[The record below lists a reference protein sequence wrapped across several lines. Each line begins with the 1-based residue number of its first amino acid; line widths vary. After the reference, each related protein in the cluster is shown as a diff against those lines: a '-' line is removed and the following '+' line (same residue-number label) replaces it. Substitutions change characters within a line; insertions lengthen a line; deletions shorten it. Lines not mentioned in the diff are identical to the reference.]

1 MEYNDERDLE
11 KITQENVLKKG
22 ESGKRNEENE
32 LIGNLEE
39 NNVKNEVKLS
49 KERIQFY
56 NQIDKEKE
64 RERELVQERKNLN
77 NYINFQT
84 KENMLNFN
92 FEKKNNNI
100 EKGMEQ
106 SYNINNNPNNKIN
119 YNSDNYNINSSSYNN
134 FEYIDNNISNN
145 NINNMDLNSLN
156 KNRISYNDNI
166 RDNIR
171 NINTINT
178 NRFNNNLY
186 HGGGET
192 SYLSNSY
199 FNNIS
204 NNNTNNMGSNYNN
217 INRNLGNLFSY
228 KIQNKET
235 LNRYNNPQFNEN
247 IYNNNYINSSFSPNN
262 FIKYQNNNDDINPCK
277 FSNNNYPINYNFYNN
292 QKNNIPINNN
302 KDFFGHN
309 IQNLTEPRINNLMD
323 FYFYKLYK
331 LMHDSKNIPSNQFNY
346 DNLTQIGNYNNLD
359 KNMILRGIN
368 NEIKINKN
376 QLINDNYFN
385 NVDNRLFNNDD
396 NYSNNSRPFSNVGND
411 NNNDNYLN
419 LNNNNYNKEQ
429 FNNNLNNIQYS
440 LNLKIPRS
448 GININNNNNNE
459 EDNKNIII
467 NVHKMF
473 TSMINLSYNTK
484 LKDISY
490 ESQFD
495 ITLFSLKNEDINQKV
510 DFIYKLMKYNIGT
523 YDKIDFPSIS
533 IENIKERA
541 RILKY
546 VLTNEDNEILDNT
559 KNCKSDLKFLEN
571 RLMHYSNNKM
581 SIYYPHVIKTKND
594 ITSIFLTENQKK
606 LSIYDFQ
613 YIYSHQNKEHIFKKL
628 LEKRISEFNQKKF
641 DKKIYGFFEN
651 YMYTIM
657 DKSIV
662 ENKLSDL
669 DYKNLKEQLLPNL
682 SEIGI
687 TPSRFEDYQNISN
700 SQNANIENSSIK
712 DFPFI
717 NSDNIQYLKGIS
729 YEQIMLY
736 IILKRLESYD
746 PLPNII
752 FYETFININGER
764 IIIYNNDLPPGY
776 MEIDYVL
783 FNHSDFYFDQ
793 KESPLYVQLECDK
806 NGFVKSN
813 DDRIFKMEKNKLY
826 FCEFK
831 NSLKSL
837 EYEKK
842 LIDKGKKGI
851 KDPKEFL
858 KSLIN
863 KCKKFRNLYINEFSI
878 DKDAE
883 VNIIIFYDDTISD
896 IFESYTDEI
905 RTFIGLDKIKLIIV
919 YVLPSYIFC
928 SLNMPI
934 ENEKIMKKK
943 YDEMEKKYG
952 EMEEIKKK
960 YGEMEEIK
968 KKYGEM
974 EEMKNKYIEM
984 DKKYGEMEKKYA
996 EMDKKLVE
1004 LNEKMKKN
1012 KEQDEIK

>member
-84 KENMLNFN
+84 KDNMINFD

-100 EKGMEQ
+100 EKGKGQ
-106 SYNINNNPNNKIN
+106 SYNINNNPNNRIN
-119 YNSDNYNINSSSYNN
+119 YNSENYNINSYNQKDSSYNN
-134 FEYIDNNISNN
+134 FEYIDNNISSN

-166 RDNIR
+166 R
-171 NINTINT
+171 NINSINT
-178 NRFNNNLY
+178 NRLNNNLY
-186 HGGGET
+186 HGGRET

-204 NNNTNNMGSNYNN
+204 NNNRNENIQSINYNTNSMDSNYNNN
-217 INRNLGNLFSY
+217 INRNLFSY
-228 KIQNKET
+228 NIPNKET
-235 LNRYNNPQFNEN
+235 YNRYNNPQFNEN
-247 IYNNNYINSSFSPNN
+247 NYNNNYINSSFSPNN
-262 FIKYQNNNDDINPCK
+262 IIKYQNNNDNMNPYK
-277 FSNNNYPINYNFYNN
+277 FSNNNYPINYNLYNN

-411 NNNDNYLN
+411 NNNDNYFN

-571 RLMHYSNNKM
+571 RLMHYSNNKI
-581 SIYYPHVIKTKND
+581 SIYYYHVIKTKND

-863 KCKKFRNLYINEFSI
+863 KCKKFRDLYINEFSI

-896 IFESYTDEI
+896 IFESYIDEI
-905 RTFIGLDKIKLIIV
+905 KAFIGLEKIKFSIV
-919 YVLPSYIFC
+919 YVLPSYTFC
-928 SLNMPI
+928 SLNMAI
-934 ENEKIMKKK
+934 ENEKKIKC
-943 YDEMEKKYG
+943 
-952 EMEEIKKK
+952 EMEEIKKQNVVMEK
-960 YGEMEEIK
+960 KFAEMQEMK
-968 KKYGEM
+968 KKY
-974 EEMKNKYIEM
+974 
-984 DKKYGEMEKKYA
+984 DVMEKKYVKI
-996 EMDKKLVE
+996 EKKLVE

-1012 KEQDEIK
+1012 EEQDEIK